1 MLQTISMD
9 TEFTKRLDILRR
21 SGKKA
26 VIAATKAEVIIQRM
40 QSGKVRPRRAG
51 SVTKHG
57 EARIKGI
64 TKYDLGSGYR
74 LVTYKQ
80 GDTCYLL
87 YIGTHDECHR
97 WIENNR
103 EFDIRM
109 VEGRCSVL
117 SVQRQK
123 EEPDRRGFDTTDLE
137 AMAEDNFNLLQD
149 IGERD
154 LRIIFNG
161 LIEST
166 P

>member
-1 MLQTISMD
+1 MNPTVH
-9 TEFTKRLDILRR
+9 TEFTKRMDILRR

-64 TKYDLGSGYR
+64 IKYDLGSGYR

-103 EFDIRM
+103 EFDIRL
-109 VEGRCSVL
+109 VEGRCTVL
-117 SVQRQK
+117 PVQRQ
-123 EEPDRRGFDTTDLE
+123 EEETDRCGFDSADLE
-137 AMAEDNFNLLQD
+137 TMAEDDFDPLQD